1 MNKYVLPAITFA
13 TGAVIGATAAW
24 ITAKKIYEKIAD
36 EEIEEMREY
45 FWDKLD
51 ELDDMCATYADE
63 EEPNKEE
70 LDEMA
75 RQHAEAIIEK
85 AGYGDV
91 VKTSGPISAAQVVPD
106 EEEDN
111 HMDDRER
118 PYVITPEEFDEIDE
132 YNTISLTYFADEVLT
147 DDQMNIIDDIDEIIG
162 LDSLSH
168 FGEYEDDSVFVRND
182 KLKTDYEIL
191 LDTKT
196 YEEIMAARVE

>member
-1 MNKYVLPAITFA
+1 
-13 TGAVIGATAAW
+13 
-24 ITAKKIYEKIAD
+24 
-36 EEIEEMREY
+36 
-45 FWDKLD
+45 
-51 ELDDMCATYADE
+51 MCETYADE

-70 LDEMA
+70 LNEMA

-147 DDQMNIIDDIDEIIG
+147 DDQMNVVDNIDEIIG